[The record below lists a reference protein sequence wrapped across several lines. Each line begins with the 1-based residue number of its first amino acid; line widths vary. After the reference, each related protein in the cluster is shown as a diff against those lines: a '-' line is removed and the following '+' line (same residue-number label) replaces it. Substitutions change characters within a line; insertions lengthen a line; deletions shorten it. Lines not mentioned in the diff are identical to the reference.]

1 MVAIDAIVAG
11 ETLAFGIIVGAVAF
25 KVSLLAKDKE
35 LGIEVIVCA
44 IEDAKLGTEV
54 EVDSEPELGAKVGLV
69 LLLEEAVPL
78 SVVVAVTLRVAVV
91 LALSTSVPLG
101 VGPLVM
107 DNAIALG
114 IIVGDDTT
122 IGNMIPS
129 LVVLKVG
136 SSLPT
141 TMNLVSF
148 CDNSTTVTVTAV
160 TIGSTAISLL
170 ISQRQQN
177 EARPPSISPSYR
189 GFLGL
194 ASY

>member
-1 MVAIDAIVAG
+1 MVATNAIVVG
-11 ETLAFGIIVGAVAF
+11 ETLALVIIVGAVAF

-54 EVDSEPELGAKVGLV
+54 EVNSEPELGAKVGLV

-78 SVVVAVTLRVAVV
+78 SVVVAVTLMVAVV

-107 DNAIALG
+107 DNAFALG
-114 IIVGDDTT
+114 IIVGDDTPV
-122 IGNMIPS
+122 GDMIPP

-136 SSLPT
+136 IAKTVRAKVPISTSETSLNIT
-141 TMNLVSF
+141 FS
-148 CDNSTTVTVTAV
+148 
-160 TIGSTAISLL
+160 
-170 ISQRQQN
+170 
-177 EARPPSISPSYR
+177 
-189 GFLGL
+189 
-194 ASY
+194 